1 MPPEILPTSTA
12 RTKLTPPPGLLL
24 VDKPIGPTSHDVV
37 ARARNVLGT
46 KKIGH
51 AGTLD
56 PMASGLL
63 ILGIERGTKLLGHL
77 ALKDKSYVAT
87 IRLGQATST
96 EDAEGEIIAS
106 ADAAAITREQ
116 ILAAMKPLTGD
127 LMQVPSS
134 VSAIKVD
141 GKRAYD
147 RVRSGEEVVL
157 KARPVTIGG
166 FHLLGDPRVAGE
178 VLDIDVKIDCST
190 GTYVRALARDL
201 GDTLGVG
208 AHLTALRRTRIGQFN
223 LAAAADIYGAQG
235 VPVKSQLAKADRP
248 PRARIDPAFAQA
260 LIDRIV
266 APARVARAT
275 FPIRLATEA
284 EETAIGYGRTLTV
297 VGIQGVYAML
307 DHSGERFLA
316 LVEEQSGLAK
326 TVLVWQAS

>member
-1 MPPEILPTSTA
+1 M
-12 RTKLTPPPGLLL
+12 TPPPGLLL

-37 ARARNVLGT
+37 ARARYVMGT

-63 ILGIERGTKLLGHL
+63 ILGVERGTKLLGHL

-87 IRLGQATST
+87 VRLGQSTST
-96 EDAEGEIIAS
+96 EDAEGEITGT
-106 ADAAAITREQ
+106 ADAAGITREQ
-116 ILAAMKPLTGD
+116 IVAAIAPLTGD
-127 LMQVPSS
+127 LMQIPSS

-157 KARPVTIGG
+157 KARPVTISG
-166 FHLLGDPRVAGE
+166 FHLLGDPRAQGE
-178 VLDIDVKIDCST
+178 VLDVDVKIDCST

-201 GDTLGVG
+201 GQALGVG

-223 LAAAADIYGAQG
+223 LAAATDIYGVDG
-235 VPVKSQLAKADRP
+235 VRVKVQTAGGERG
-248 PRARIDPAFAQA
+248 PRVAIDPAFRQA
-260 LIDRIV
+260 MHDRIV
-266 APARVARAT
+266 APVQVARAT

-284 EETAIGYGRTLTV
+284 QESAISYGRRLTTA
-297 VGIQGVYAML
+297 GIEGVYAVL
-307 DHSGERFLA
+307 DGSGEQLLA
-316 LVEEQSGLAK
+316 LVQEESGLAK
-326 TVLVWQAS
+326 TVLVWQAH